1 MKTARIFTYDWN
13 ASLVGPGVSQN
24 RLADHAR
31 ALLNSISGERE
42 KTALVTCSQAWQ
54 AENQPVLDYTV
65 GIIFLGTPFH
75 GTAEAHQNATELRL
89 VLESAAR
96 NTTAAH
102 LAEYVGKGEDAQA
115 TLHEVVAD
123 FSHLIRLERANI
135 SVICYHETQMTD
147 YSSIASTLPESF
159 RERLDKNNRATF
171 VTPVS
176 ASLLGCPSYSLD
188 KKHSTLNKYH
198 SPSDPAFQ
206 EVVRRLKK
214 MEADA
219 PAELKRRES

>member
-1 MKTARIFTYDWN
+1 MQKTTQRPIIFIASCFGGLLLAKVTCDNKHPKTYI
-13 ASLVGPGVSQN
+13 AAPTLHLCP
-24 RLADHAR
+24 ADR
-31 ALLNSISGERE
+31 NLLQ
-42 KTALVTCSQAWQ
+42 ALVTCSQAWQ

-75 GTAEAHQNATELRL
+75 GTAETHQNATELRL

-159 RERLDKNNRATF
+159 RERLDKNNRAT
-171 VTPVS
+171 VS
-176 ASLLGCPSYSLD
+176 RSS
-188 KKHSTLNKYH
+188 
-198 SPSDPAFQ
+198 
-206 EVVRRLKK
+206 
-214 MEADA
+214 
-219 PAELKRRES
+219 